1 MVCGRR
7 IADGAGWLSAGLGLQ
22 ASVGGGRPVTGSWW
36 LRAAG
41 CRHCFLIGGC
51 LLVTG
56 WWMAGCWVL
65 NDCRLVR
72 FLAEDL
78 CLVAS
83 EWRQHSL
90 IFERCSSCSAL
101 YCQFRYF
108 IHFSIHGLWHTFTVV
123 HHWVIVW
130 AQ

>member
-1 MVCGRR
+1 MAECWVRASSFGGR
-7 IADGAGWLSAGLGLQ
+7 
-22 ASVGGGRPVTGSWW
+22 GRPVTGSWW

-72 FLAEDL
+72 LWL
-78 CLVAS
+78 RTCVWLLVSGAS
-83 EWRQHSL
+83 
-90 IFERCSSCSAL
+90 IA
-101 YCQFRYF
+101 
-108 IHFSIHGLWHTFTVV
+108 
-123 HHWVIVW
+123 
-130 AQ
+130 